1 FAREWLESKF
11 RPQVRA
17 ALQHLLGRTVDVRF
31 VTSSGAPAAA
41 ARTSAAPG
49 MTSPA
54 SAGAGQQTSG
64 QERREA
70 GALLNS
76 RYTFSTFVV
85 GSNNRLAHAAALS
98 VAERPGHSYN
108 PLFVYGGSGLGK
120 THLMHAIGHAVIARH
135 PKKRVAY
142 ATSEKFT
149 NEFINS
155 IRAQKGEEF
164 RVRRSSGRPR
174 HDTARAGDASEPS
187 LQPAPQEPL
196 ARAHR

>member
-1 FAREWLESKF
+1 Q
-11 RPQVRA
+11 PA
-17 ALQHLLGRTVDVRF
+17 ALAGMRPGAAVANGAQA
-31 VTSSGAPAAA
+31 GAP
-41 ARTSAAPG
+41 PQ
-49 MTSPA
+49 SP
-54 SAGAGQQTSG
+54 SLP
-64 QERREA
+64 ERRDA
-70 GALLNS
+70 QASALLNP

-164 RVRRSSGRPR
+164 RDRYRRIDVLLIDRKSTRLNSS
-174 HDTARAGDASEPS
+174 HVSISYA
-187 LQPAPQEPL
+187 
-196 ARAHR
+196 

>member
-1 FAREWLESKF
+1 
-11 RPQVRA
+11 
-17 ALQHLLGRTVDVRF
+17 VDVRF
-31 VTSSGAPAAA
+31 VNMTASSVRYDRPVAAVNTTAGAHATGSGSSGGGYG
-41 ARTSAAPG
+41 S
-49 MTSPA
+49 
-54 SAGAGQQTSG
+54 GAGFSG
-64 QERREA
+64 GTGSGSPGSSAERQRDA
-70 GALLNS
+70 SIGQLLNP

-85 GSNNRLAHAAALS
+85 GSNNRLPHAAALS

-155 IRAQKGEEF
+155 IRAQ
-164 RVRRSSGRPR
+164 
-174 HDTARAGDASEPS
+174 
-187 LQPAPQEPL
+187 
-196 ARAHR
+196 